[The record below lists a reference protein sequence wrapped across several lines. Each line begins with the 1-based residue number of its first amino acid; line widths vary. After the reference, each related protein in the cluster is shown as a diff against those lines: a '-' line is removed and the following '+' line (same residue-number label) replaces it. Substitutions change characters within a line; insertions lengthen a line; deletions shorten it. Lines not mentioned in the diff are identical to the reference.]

1 MNALGM
7 TPTVM
12 VALSELTVAQLLK
25 LQLTPNENLD
35 SIVLRCATPLRTPEL
50 SVAQTDGSQQPPA
63 SHTGGK
69 YTCDVLGLRL
79 HAQTLPLLFGAV
91 VDIFN
96 DFAPDALEVLAKCH
110 ARKRKFLSVAKETIH
125 PGRPD
130 LPLVQTKSGW
140 WISGNVGLRDVIRAL
155 EQLCAVT
162 KLSFGV
168 DIRFPPR

>member
-12 VALSELTVAQLLK
+12 VALSELTVARLLK

-35 SIVLRCATPLRTPEL
+35 SIVLRCATPLQTPEPK
-50 SVAQTDGSQQPPA
+50 VGQTGDSHQSPA
-63 SHTGGK
+63 SRTGGK

-91 VDIFN
+91 IDVFD
-96 DFAPDALEVLAKCH
+96 DLAPDALEALARRY
-110 ARKRKFLSVAKETIH
+110 ARKRKFLSVSKETIH

-130 LPLVQTKSGW
+130 LPLVLTKSGW